1 MRDLMEDSS
10 TPGRDDTGA
19 RAAELSER
27 ARLAEQMTADIRG
40 RRDQAIIAAI
50 EAGWTTRAIGELCSL
65 TASQISTIW
74 RRERPAR
81 PRRAPAG

>member
-1 MRDLMEDSS
+1 MRDGPVDREA
-10 TPGRDDTGA
+10 TGS
-19 RAAELSER
+19 RAAELAER
-27 ARLAEQMTADIRG
+27 VRLAEEMAAGIRG
-40 RRDQAIIAAI
+40 RRDEAIIAAI
-50 EAGWTTRAIGELCSL
+50 EAGWTTRAIGELCGL

>member
-1 MRDLMEDSS
+1 MGDGPSADRE
-10 TPGRDDTGA
+10 
-19 RAAELSER
+19 AAGSRGGE
-27 ARLAEQMTADIRG
+27 LAERVRLGEEVTAGIRG
-40 RRDQAIIAAI
+40 RPDEAIIAAI
-50 EAGWTTRAIGELCSL
+50 DAGWTTRAVGELCGL